1 MIVADEDIF
10 LSISLGIIWNFS
22 FQHRESQLKLNLE
35 KGIYWLINWKF
46 QYIGTDYDFSNHTH
60 Y

>member
-1 MIVADEDIF
+1 MVVADEDIF

-22 FQHRESQLKLNLE
+22 FQHREGQLKLNLK

-46 QYIGTDYDFSNHTH
+46 QYTGIEYDFSNQN
-60 Y
+60 